1 MTYNGAAII
10 IHLLEK
16 KGINVVAGIPGSAN
30 LPLYEAL
37 GRSRIRHVLAR
48 HEQGAGFIAQGWARS
63 RGEAAVCFAT
73 SGPGATNLL
82 TAIADA
88 KLDSVP
94 LVAITGQVPTAQI
107 GTDAF
112 QEIDTYGLTI
122 PITKHNFLVR
132 SARELLDV
140 VPMAFFLAESGR
152 PGPVVIDVPKD
163 VQLQEIEVGR
173 WPAFSKPDRRRTP
186 DEAVVAEVAALLNKA
201 ERPLLL
207 VGAGVVE
214 STAAAQIGRLVDK
227 AQVPLA
233 CTLRG
238 LGILAP
244 SHPLNL
250 GMIGMHGTP
259 YANRL
264 MEEADL
270 VLALGVRFDDR
281 ATGQVTSFCRSA
293 TLVHVDI
300 DKAEINKVKPSQYS
314 VQADIHRFLSA
325 FLPLVTAAFLPLE
338 AAAERKA
345 WCGRVAALKAGV
357 VYPVGG
363 DDGVGHVNAPF
374 GRVDDGFGRLDDGCF
389 EPISLIRRIAAM
401 VPANTLVST
410 DVGQHQMWVAQAY
423 PFQAVRQFLTSG
435 GLGTMGFGLPVAIGA
450 ALAHPDRL
458 VLCFSGDGSLLMNI
472 QELATLA
479 ETKARVVVLLFNNG
493 HLGLVRQQQSLFYG
507 KQYTASAFEVRPDFC
522 GLATAFGIKA
532 VDLSV
537 SMDPVADLT
546 AVFGFDG
553 PVLVNIPI
561 EADALVLP
569 MVPPGGSN
577 QTMIDKG

>member
-1 MTYNGAAII
+1 MTYSGAAII

-16 KGINVVAGIPGSAN
+16 KGINVIAGIPGSAN

-37 GRSRIRHVLAR
+37 GRSSIRHVLAR

-140 VPMAFFLAESGR
+140 LPMAFFLAESGR

-163 VQLQEIEVGR
+163 VQLQEIEVKH
-173 WPAFSKPDRRRTP
+173 WPAFTKPDQRRRP
-186 DEAVVAEVAALLNKA
+186 DVAVVAEVAALLNKA

-214 STAAAQIGRLVDK
+214 SSAAAQIGRLVDK
-227 AQVPLA
+227 ANMPLA

-300 DKAEINKVKPSQYS
+300 DKAEINKVKSSHYS
-314 VQADIHRFLSA
+314 VQADIHSFLSA
-325 FLPLVTAAFLPLE
+325 FLPLVAAT
-338 AAAERKA
+338 ERKA
-345 WCGRVAALKAGV
+345 WCGMVAALKAGTA
-357 VYPVGG
+357 YPLRW
-363 DDGVGHVNAPF
+363 DDGVSHDGVSQVNDDF
-374 GRVDDGFGRLDDGCF
+374 SRNDLGRMDDGCF

-401 VPANTLVST
+401 VPDNTLVST
-410 DVGQHQMWVAQAY
+410 DVGQHQMWVAQTY
-423 PFQAVRQFLTSG
+423 PFQTVRQFLTSG
-435 GLGTMGFGLPVAIGA
+435 GLGTMGFGLPVAVGA
-450 ALAHPDRL
+450 ALAHPDKL

-479 ETKARVVVLLFNNG
+479 ETKTRVVVLLFNNG
-493 HLGLVRQQQSLFYG
+493 HLGLVRQQQALFYG

-532 VDLSV
+532 VDLSTSV
-537 SMDPVADLT
+537 DATADLKT
-546 AVFGFDG
+546 AFACEG

-561 EADALVLP
+561 GADALVLP
-569 MVPPGGSN
+569 MVPPGGAN